1 MAKSFVNVLITG
13 DVKGL
18 SNAVS
23 EANGLFS
30 KFGSA
35 AKVAVAGIA
44 TAFAGA
50 AVAAKPL
57 IDAASNLAETQSKVG
72 VIFGD
77 AAKDVES
84 FAKDAASMYG
94 QSQQQALD
102 AAATFAIFGKSAGLA
117 GDDLVGFSTDF
128 VGLASDLASFNNTSP
143 EDAIMAIGAAL
154 RGESEPIRRY
164 GVLLNDAALKQRALE
179 MGIYDGKG
187 ALTAQQKVLAAS
199 GEIFAQTSLAQ
210 GDFERTSDGLAN
222 QQRILKAQ
230 LSNVGAEIG
239 TVLLPIVLQLANF
252 IGDKVIP
259 VINKLSETFS
269 KDGLAG
275 VVGLAADFIKQEG
288 PKALSAL
295 GDFLRELAT
304 FVVETGL
311 PWLLEKLEKL
321 AAALVEWIEPRIK
334 PMLEKLGEFLG
345 KAANWLINDGLP
357 MLVDKLVQLGNA
369 LVEWIGPNIEPMLK
383 ELGKFLA
390 KLLEWILTEAVPK
403 ITAEALKLA
412 GALLAWLAELLPQA
426 LKGLGSFILEI
437 VKAIPGLFLD
447 LVNAMFNAGKDLGS
461 KLIDGMI
468 AGLGAV
474 VEFAGTI
481 GQEIADAVWGAIKWS
496 WNNVVADPVNAA
508 VRTAVDLLD
517 KLLGPTINFPE
528 PGNIIPR
535 LAKGGIVT
543 GPTLALIG
551 EAGPEAVI
559 PLSSPNAPDMGG
571 TTIVVNIA
579 GSVTSERD
587 LVESIR
593 KGLLKSQQSG
603 RSILLT

>member
-23 EANGLFS
+23 EADGLFS

-44 TAFAGA
+44 AAFAGA

-84 FAKDAASMYG
+84 FAKDAAAMYG

-179 MGIYDGKG
+179 MGIYDGKT

-199 GEIFAQTSLAQ
+199 AEIFAQTSLAQ

-239 TVLLPIVLQLANF
+239 TVLLPIVLELATF

-259 VINKLSETFS
+259 IINKLSETFS

-295 GDFLRELAT
+295 GELLQKLAN

-311 PWLLEKLEKL
+311 PWLLEKLEQL
-321 AAALVEWIEPRIK
+321 AIALVEWIEPRIK
-334 PMLEKLGEFLG
+334 PMLQKLGEFLG
-345 KAANWLINDGLP
+345 AAANWLINTGLP
-357 MLVDKLVQLGNA
+357 LLVDKLIQLGNA
-369 LVEWIGPNIEPMLK
+369 LVEWIGPNIQPMLA
-383 ELGKFLA
+383 ELGKFLG
-390 KLLEWILTEAVPK
+390 KMLEWIITEAVPK
-403 ITAEALKLA
+403 VTAEAFKLA
-412 GALLAWLAELLPQA
+412 GALLVWVAELLPRA
-426 LKGLGSFILEI
+426 LAGLASFVFEL
-437 VKAIPGLFLD
+437 VKALPGIFVSLVDKALELGGNVGSAIVTGLVDAVQAIVTKGGQIARDIVNAIIDFINIKIIDKINSALEFTIPIPGLPDVNIDPPD
-447 LVNAMFNAGKDLGS
+447 L
-461 KLIDGMI
+461 
-468 AGLGAV
+468 
-474 VEFAGTI
+474 
-481 GQEIADAVWGAIKWS
+481 
-496 WNNVVADPVNAA
+496 P
-508 VRTAVDLLD
+508 R
-517 KLLGPTINFPE
+517 
-528 PGNIIPR
+528 IPR
-535 LAKGGIVT
+535 LATGGIVT
-543 GPTLALIG
+543 MPTVALIG

-559 PLSSPNAPDMGG
+559 PLTGRNTPDMGS
-571 TTIVVNIA
+571 TTVVVNIA
-579 GSVTSERD
+579 GSVTTERN

-593 KGLLKSQQSG
+593 KGLLDAQRSG
-603 RSILLT
+603 KAIVLA